1 MPPDAPPIKA
11 DSDKIKHLVNHLVD
25 NAIKFTDEGKITL
38 AVKILPQAVEITV
51 EDTGRG
57 LDKDTQECV
66 FEKFYK
72 ENPSAEG
79 SGIGLAICKHIVL
92 MHKGKIWVESEGRG
106 KGSLFKFTLPIAV
119 IQRHPSGV

>member
-1 MPPDAPPIKA
+1 M
-11 DSDKIKHLVNHLVD
+11 NHLVD

-38 AVKILPQAVEITV
+38 AVKTLPQAIEITV

-57 LDKDTQECV
+57 LDKDAQECV

-79 SGIGLAICKHIVL
+79 TGIGLAICKHIVL
-92 MHKGKIWVESEGRG
+92 MHKGKIWVESEGRR
-106 KGSLFKFTLPIAV
+106 KGSRFKFTLPIAEERKEQGTNQV
-119 IQRHPSGV
+119 IRLKAEG